1 MLLQAAI
8 YISLRGYTLRQ
19 INIKEWASLSSLNHA
34 FPLPAPIPL
43 NEEREPDG
51 RRGAGGRRAAPAF
64 SCEDRWAQGAPRKLC
79 PGTPGCRG
87 AACPPPA
94 RLPHA
99 APAPPPQPLPARCLL
114 AYEKCSNNEW
124 LLFTEVISCYISI
137 IAWICLAPHTTPLPT
152 TMNF

>member
-19 INIKEWASLSSLNHA
+19 INIKKWASLSSLNHT

-43 NEEREPDG
+43 NEERGPTA
-51 RRGAGGRRAAPAF
+51 GAGQRGGAPRHF
-64 SCEDRWAQGAPRKLC
+64 LEDRWAQGAQRKLR
-79 PGTPGCRG
+79 PETPVGVGALPACRS
-87 AACPPPA
+87 
-94 RLPHA
+94 
-99 APAPPPQPLPARCLL
+99 PLPSPPRSPCPALCLL

-137 IAWICLAPHTTPLPT
+137 IAWICLASHTTPLPT
-152 TMNF
+152 MNF

>member
-19 INIKEWASLSSLNHA
+19 INIKEWASLPSLNHT

-43 NEEREPDG
+43 NEERGPTA
-51 RRGAGGRRAAPAF
+51 GAGRKG
-64 SCEDRWAQGAPRKLC
+64 GAPGIFLKTDGHRGPEQAP
-79 PGTPGCRG
+79 PGNSGGCRG
-87 AACPPPA
+87 PACLPQPPP
-94 RLPHA
+94 LPRSPC
-99 APAPPPQPLPARCLL
+99 PAPCLL

-137 IAWICLAPHTTPLPT
+137 IAWICLASHTTPLPT
-152 TMNF
+152 MNF